1 MKHEAINSPVEL
13 VPFADLYV
21 SPLNP
26 RTVFSPEGIE
36 ALAENIRQLGLI
48 QNLAG
53 LRDEAGKV
61 GIVAGGRRLRA
72 LELLQNDPRFAAI
85 PVKLA
90 DKVAK
95 QLIKSGTATHAY
107 LGVTLDTAGA
117 TADGEK
123 RGGAKITSVE
133 SGSPADK
140 AGLKTNDV
148 VIAIDGKT
156 TAQGSALT
164 GYVRQY
170 SANDK
175 VKLTV
180 IRDSKKQDI
189 EVTLAERKDS

>member
-26 RTVFSPEGIE
+26 RTVFSAEGIE

-72 LELLQNDPRFAAI
+72 LALLQDDPRFAVI

-90 DKVAK
+90 PIRRPPRFGHRA
-95 QLIKSGTATHAY
+95 
-107 LGVTLDTAGA
+107 
-117 TADGEK
+117 
-123 RGGAKITSVE
+123 
-133 SGSPADK
+133 
-140 AGLKTNDV
+140 
-148 VIAIDGKT
+148 KT
-156 TAQGSALT
+156 TTANSPMPPT
-164 GYVRQY
+164 K
-170 SANDK
+170 SANMAPWPRGAFRCRPLPSPSASPK
-175 VKLTV
+175 RMFT
-180 IRDSKKQDI
+180 
-189 EVTLAERKDS
+189 AA